1 VKNSAVSTPVSQ
13 TILFEEQS
21 LQLSVNSKRITA
33 HFRYT
38 FPEIT
43 GGDLPAPSVT
53 IPKPRRKSITRTATL
68 DLNFGVYLQLTFLY
82 SNRRVQAVKIATI
95 EQGEIIPYSE
105 QKISSVQSLDG
116 FVLTV

>member
-1 VKNSAVSTPVSQ
+1 MKKSAVSTPVSQ
-13 TILFEEQS
+13 TLFFEEQS

-43 GGDLPAPSVT
+43 GELPASSVT
-53 IPKPRRKSITRTATL
+53 IPKPRRRSITRTATL
-68 DLNFGVYLQLTFLY
+68 DLNFGLYLRLTFLY
-82 SNRRVQAVKIATI
+82 SNRRVQAVKISTI
-95 EQGEIIPYSE
+95 ENGEIIPYSE
-105 QKISSVQSLDG
+105 QKITSFKSLDG